1 MPLSQDGPTPG
12 AATREDTAP
21 GGSAAP
27 GTPARDDRLPLLPAS
42 PLARAGLLAL
52 LAVVVAQAATAAVI
66 PAASRSLGLPDWQAG
81 AVTSA
86 SAAVVVLTSPAWGRR
101 AGVRGSRRVVLVG
114 VLGAL
119 LGTAGVAATL
129 AAADVL
135 DPGPAWVALLLAR
148 GVVLGTAVAAVG
160 PAVQVQLV
168 AVSRSEG
175 DRVAWI
181 ARAGAVRSVA
191 TMAGAGLAAALG
203 AVAAGLPVLAA
214 AAVLAV
220 AGVVA
225 LTAGR
230 RDARPAEDA
239 GPPDVDA
246 PADPDGPAD
255 RAPVLPAFAT
265 LRRAGVRAAVLASAG
280 VFLAMALV
288 QGSVGFLAQDRY
300 DLAAGPATALT
311 GALLLAAGL
320 GSLVAQ
326 GLLVPRLRWR
336 PWRLVRWGGAVVV
349 AAVAVYA
356 VPVPRPVLLAVALVF
371 GVGVGAAAAG
381 CTAAASTAVGAA
393 EQGEVAGLVNAV
405 NALTFVVGPA
415 LAAASYGWHPVVPAA
430 LALAAGSAAVLV
442 RPGAVTGPAA

>member
-1 MPLSQDGPTPG
+1 MLWVLLASPVVASVLP
-12 AATREDTAP
+12 
-21 GGSAAP
+21 AAP
-27 GTPARDDRLPLLPAS
+27 V
-42 PLARAGLLAL
+42 LA
-52 LAVVVAQAATAAVI
+52 
-66 PAASRSLGLPDWQAG
+66 
-81 AVTSA
+81 
-86 SAAVVVLTSPAWGRR
+86 
-101 AGVRGSRRVVLVG
+101 
-114 VLGAL
+114 
-119 LGTAGVAATL
+119 
-129 AAADVL
+129 
-135 DPGPAWVALLLAR
+135 PGPAWVALLLAR
-148 GVVLGTAVAAVG
+148 GVVFGTAVAAVG

-225 LTAGR
+225 VTAGR
-230 RDARPAEDA
+230 RDARPAGAAGAPDVE
-239 GPPDVDA
+239 GPPD
-246 PADPDGPAD
+246 P
-255 RAPVLPAFAT
+255 APVLPAFAT
-265 LRRAGVRAAVLASAG
+265 LRRPGVRAAVLASAG

-326 GLLVPRLRWR
+326 GVLVPRLRWR

-430 LALAAGSAAVLV
+430 LALAAGSAAVLL
-442 RPGAVTGPAA
+442 RPGRPS

>member
-1 MPLSQDGPTPG
+1 
-12 AATREDTAP
+12 
-21 GGSAAP
+21 
-27 GTPARDDRLPLLPAS
+27 
-42 PLARAGLLAL
+42 
-52 LAVVVAQAATAAVI
+52 
-66 PAASRSLGLPDWQAG
+66 
-81 AVTSA
+81 
-86 SAAVVVLTSPAWGRR
+86 
-101 AGVRGSRRVVLVG
+101 
-114 VLGAL
+114 
-119 LGTAGVAATL
+119 
-129 AAADVL
+129 
-135 DPGPAWVALLLAR
+135 VALA
-148 GVVLGTAVAAVG
+148 
-160 PAVQVQLV
+160 
-168 AVSRSEG
+168 
-175 DRVAWI
+175 
-181 ARAGAVRSVA
+181 
-191 TMAGAGLAAALG
+191 
-203 AVAAGLPVLAA
+203 
-214 AAVLAV
+214 
-220 AGVVA
+220 
-225 LTAGR
+225 AGR
-230 RDARPAEDA
+230 RGSHPAEA
-239 GPPDVDA
+239 GGTPDVA
-246 PADPDGPAD
+246 GQPDPDGPPD
-255 RAPVLPAFAT
+255 PAPVLPAFAT
-265 LRRAGVRAAVLASAG
+265 LRRPGVRAAVLASAG

-326 GLLVPRLRWR
+326 GVLVPRLRWR

-442 RPGAVTGPAA
+442 RPGRAS